1 MLLKKPQKLVII
13 SIQKCKEIFSF
24 VILVDIR
31 IVIEGTTNVLNNL
44 DALTCDIIYKTILCN
59 LEMKNSKI
67 FASSLNEAP
76 AVTAVLQRYICTGI
90 PAIIYMYITD
100 HVNVLSHFYIQQMQI
115 EQEII

>member
-44 DALTCDIIYKTILCN
+44 DTLTCDIIYKTI
-59 LEMKNSKI
+59 
-67 FASSLNEAP
+67 
-76 AVTAVLQRYICTGI
+76 
-90 PAIIYMYITD
+90 
-100 HVNVLSHFYIQQMQI
+100 
-115 EQEII
+115 

>member
-24 VILVDIR
+24 VILVTIR
-31 IVIEGTTNVLNNL
+31 KVIEGTTNVLNNL
-44 DALTCDIIYKTILCN
+44 DALTCDIIYNTILCN

-76 AVTAVLQRYICTGI
+76 AVTAVLKVHMYRHTCNYIHVYYRPCECVKSLL
-90 PAIIYMYITD
+90 YSTD
-100 HVNVLSHFYIQQMQI
+100 AD
-115 EQEII
+115 

>member
-24 VILVDIR
+24 VILVTIR
-31 IVIEGTTNVLNNL
+31 KVIEGTTNVLNNL
-44 DALTCDIIYKTILCN
+44 DALTCDIIYNNTILCN

-76 AVTAVLQRYICTGI
+76 AVAAVLQRYICTGI
-90 PAIIYMYITD
+90 PSIILYT
-100 HVNVLSHFYIQQMQI
+100 
-115 EQEII
+115 

>member
-24 VILVDIR
+24 VILVNIR
-31 IVIEGTTNVLNNL
+31 KVIEGTTNVLNNL
-44 DALTCDIIYKTILCN
+44 DTLTCDIIYNIILCN
-59 LEMKNSKI
+59 LGMKNSQI
-67 FASSLNEAP
+67 FASSLNEEP
-76 AVTAVLQRYICTGI
+76 AVTAVLQRYICTGK
-90 PAIIYMYITD
+90 PAIIYIYITD